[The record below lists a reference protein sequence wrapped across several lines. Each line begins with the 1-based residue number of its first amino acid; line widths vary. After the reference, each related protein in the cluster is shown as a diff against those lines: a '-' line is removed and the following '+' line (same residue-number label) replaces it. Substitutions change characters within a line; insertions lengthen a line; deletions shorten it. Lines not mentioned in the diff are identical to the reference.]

1 MTQESTTDGTFASPS
16 DTSHTATNHAG
27 TNHIDDTAIT
37 ASAIT
42 AFSQD
47 FRADRANR
55 VAANAD
61 TSAGV
66 LAAATSYAGA
76 RALPRDFSI

>member
-1 MTQESTTDGTFASPS
+1 MTQESTTSGTFANPS
-16 DTSHTATNHAG
+16 DTNHTATTH
-27 TNHIDDTAIT
+27 TDDTAIT

-55 VAANAD
+55 VAANAA

-66 LAAATSYAGA
+66 LAAVQQAYWHIKQLLKC
-76 RALPRDFSI
+76 AL